1 MHVAPITEG
10 CLSLPPK
17 RRKSEVDKTQKRGR
31 CFLIL
36 HSKFR
41 EERLIKVVLSFT
53 IPDRLER
60 LLVWPVLVYRRLRFG
75 YAFRRIQLTQDKCA
89 IVDPC
94 DFYSLSEH
102 KWSAS
107 RVARKF
113 YAVRSGPGRK
123 GKRGK
128 SYRMHR
134 EVANTPEGLECDH
147 INGDSLD
154 NRKANLRSA
163 TRQQNC
169 WNNSKRK
176 PGSLSKYKGVSF
188 SRKGRPWKAML
199 TVSGKWTYLGSFDS
213 EAQAAK
219 AYDKA
224 AKHHFGQY
232 ANLNFPHN
240 VPRSS

>member
-1 MHVAPITEG
+1 MGAKV
-10 CLSLPPK
+10 
-17 RRKSEVDKTQKRGR
+17 
-31 CFLIL
+31 
-36 HSKFR
+36 
-41 EERLIKVVLSFT
+41 IKVVLSFT
-53 IPDRLER
+53 IPDWLER
-60 LLVWPVLVYRRLRFG
+60 LLISPVLLYRRLRFG
-75 YAFRRIQLTQDKCA
+75 YAFRRIRLTQGKYA
-89 IVDPC
+89 IVDP
-94 DFYSLSEH
+94 DDYYWLNKH

-107 RVARKF
+107 RVYTKF
-113 YAVRSGPGRK
+113 YAVRVGPGRK
-123 GKRGK
+123 GNRGK

-134 EVANTPEGLECDH
+134 EVANTPEGMECDH
-147 INGDSLD
+147 INGNSLD

-176 PGSLSKYKGVSF
+176 ARTLSKYKGVSF
-188 SRKGRPWKAML
+188 NRKGRPWKAML

-213 EAQAAK
+213 EKKAAK

-232 ANLNFPHN
+232 ANLNFPDD